1 MVEVANERHQRG
13 TQGSK
18 ASQLGGEQQP
28 YEEGAY
34 FMHEN
39 LETQATGYKA
49 AGKPTPAQIP

>member
-28 YEEGAY
+28 YEDGAY
-34 FMHEN
+34 FVQN
-39 LETQATGYKA
+39 LETQATEYKA